1 MNKQE
6 LEDLAVKLSTA
17 SNSIIIDTNLYLTNN
32 TDVRKQCLVEDFTNI
47 ENALN
52 EYKKLISDKE

>member
-6 LEDLAVKLSTA
+6 LEELAVRLTTA

>member
-6 LEDLAVKLSTA
+6 LEELAVRLTTA

-32 TDVRKQCLVEDFTNI
+32 TDVRKQCLIEDFTNI

>member
-6 LEDLAVKLSTA
+6 LEELAVRLTTA
-17 SNSIIIDTNLYLTNN
+17 SNSIIIDTNLYLINN

>member
-17 SNSIIIDTNLYLTNN
+17 SNSIIIDTNLYLNN
-32 TDVRKQCLVEDFTNI
+32 KTDTRKACLHENFTSI
-47 ENALN
+47 ENTLS
-52 EYKKLISDKE
+52 EYKKLINNEE

>member
-17 SNSIIIDTNLYLTNN
+17 SNSIIIDTNLYLSNK
-32 TDVRKQCLVEDFTNI
+32 TDVRKACLHENFTSI
-47 ENALN
+47 ENTLS
-52 EYKKLISDKE
+52 EYKKLINNEE

>member
-6 LEDLAVKLSTA
+6 LEELAVRLTTA
-17 SNSIIIDTNLYLTNN
+17 SNSIIIDTNLYLSNQTE
-32 TDVRKQCLVEDFTNI
+32 VRKQCLVEDFTNI

>member
-6 LEDLAVKLSTA
+6 LEELAVGLTTA

-32 TDVRKQCLVEDFTNI
+32 TDVRKQCLIEDFTNI